1 MEAAEAP
8 RRPNCLPLSGELG
21 SRAASWRE
29 PCTRPIIGLKPYGY
43 VGTNRV
49 NTSQGCARPWAGPG
63 PCHPAVP
70 VFEMGRG
77 RSAFSKK

>member
-49 NTSQGCARPWAGPG
+49 NTKSRLRAPLGRPRPVPPGGPG
-63 PCHPAVP
+63 V
-70 VFEMGRG
+70 
-77 RSAFSKK
+77 